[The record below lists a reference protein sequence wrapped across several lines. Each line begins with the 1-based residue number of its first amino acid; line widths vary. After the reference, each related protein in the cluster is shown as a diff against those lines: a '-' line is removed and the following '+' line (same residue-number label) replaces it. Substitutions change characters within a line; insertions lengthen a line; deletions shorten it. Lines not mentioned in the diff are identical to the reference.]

1 MAGTVDS
8 TGNTLT
14 ALAVGLL
21 AQVVQQQ
28 QQLRQRLLVPPLQFL
43 RLHLVILRI
52 TGEMECTCIKKIL
65 KYGILNYGV
74 LYLEIVWH
82 WCMNTVHF
90 SIRVVLGM
98 RFRQRRSDTSDVMYI
113 NM

>member
-28 QQLRQRLLVPPLQFL
+28 QQLQPQATASSSTPAVP
-43 RLHLVILRI
+43 
-52 TGEMECTCIKKIL
+52 TA
-65 KYGILNYGV
+65 
-74 LYLEIVWH
+74 
-82 WCMNTVHF
+82 
-90 SIRVVLGM
+90 
-98 RFRQRRSDTSDVMYI
+98 TSSNPED
-113 NM
+113 NR